1 MIKCNIVYTV
11 LIGGICVNSRKIVQF
26 FFKTLIYGGL
36 AGLITSFIVEWNEYA
51 VYLQPFDAI
60 ELLGV
65 FLFFLGYA
73 LVFTVVSQ
81 TGFFAYLFVHRFG
94 QGFFKSIWPMVQL
107 LIVFFAIFDLIYLT
121 SKNIP
126 MLFKVIMTIVVVI
139 VGIIVARMKVKET
152 NPTAFIPTLF
162 VMIVMTALELTLVLR
177 PADTSFIILMLVP
190 VLVANAYQILQLHK
204 TTEVTEEHRQR
215 IAARRKAR
223 LEKQKQK
230 LKEQGKEEQLQ
241 KLEEL
246 ERSQEEAEKAAKLA
260 AQRAKR
266 QQKQQGPRH
275 KKRKKR
281 PKKRK

>member
-1 MIKCNIVYTV
+1 M
-11 LIGGICVNSRKIVQF
+11 NSRKIVQF
-26 FFKTLIYGGL
+26 FFKTLLYGGL
-36 AGLITSFIVEWNEYA
+36 AGLLASFVIEWKEYA

-94 QGFFKSIWPMVQL
+94 QGFFKSFWPMVQL

-126 MLFKVIMTIVVVI
+126 ILFKVIMTLVVVLLA
-139 VGIIVARMKVKET
+139 IIVARMKVKET

-204 TTEVTEEHRQR
+204 TTEVSEEHKER
-215 IAARRKAR
+215 IAARRKER
-223 LEKQKQK
+223 LEKQKEK
-230 LKEQGKEEQLQ
+230 LREQGKEEQLQ

-246 ERSQEEAEKAAKLA
+246 ERAQEEAEQAAKLEA
-260 AQRAKR
+260 AKANR
-266 QQKQQGPRH
+266 QQNPPKPRK
-275 KKRKKR
+275 KKRTKR
-281 PKKRK
+281 NRKGK